1 MDLQQVIF
9 DMQMQDYQPVLAH
22 PERYTYLNRKR
33 DLLDDLKAAGC
44 LFQLNLL
51 SLTGYYGDTV
61 LELAEDMVH
70 NNYYDMVGTDLHHHK
85 HLEMLQKLGASP
97 LYQQLRTNAIL
108 RNKVL

>member
-1 MDLQQVIF
+1 
-9 DMQMQDYQPVLAH
+9 
-22 PERYTYLNRKR
+22 
-33 DLLDDLKAAGC
+33 
-44 LFQLNLL
+44 
-51 SLTGYYGDTV
+51 
-61 LELAEDMVH
+61 MVH